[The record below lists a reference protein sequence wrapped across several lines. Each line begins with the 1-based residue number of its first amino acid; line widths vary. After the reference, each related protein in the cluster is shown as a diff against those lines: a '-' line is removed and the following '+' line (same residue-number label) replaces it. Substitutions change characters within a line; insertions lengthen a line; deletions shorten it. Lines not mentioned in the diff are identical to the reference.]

1 MVERKEIRKEMTHA
15 YENIYPLFLKGDF
28 TSVNELY
35 QNTDV
40 YITTNATLVSMMSM
54 MMRWKKYL
62 NQEIVADF
70 YHRTRVRFLEQFTK
84 EEVES
89 IFEGWEC

>member
-1 MVERKEIRKEMTHA
+1 MVEERKEMTHV
-15 YENIYPLFLKGDF
+15 YKTIYPLVLKGDF
-28 TSVNELY
+28 TSVNEMY
-35 QNTDV
+35 MNTDV
-40 YITTNATLVSMMSM
+40 DKTTNASLVSMMSI
-54 MMRWKKYL
+54 MMRWKEYL

-70 YHRTRVRFLEQFTK
+70 YHRTRVRFLKQFTK